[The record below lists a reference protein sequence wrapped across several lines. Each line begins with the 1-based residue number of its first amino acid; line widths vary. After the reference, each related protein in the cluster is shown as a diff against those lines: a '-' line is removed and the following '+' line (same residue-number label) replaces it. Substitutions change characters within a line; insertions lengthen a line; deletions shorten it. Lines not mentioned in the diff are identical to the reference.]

1 MSHPCTAR
9 RRVVAGL
16 AALVVGTMAALPA
29 SPVAAAASRD
39 ARCTRLDARIENLRL
54 RLRMGYTEPQGRR
67 WRQQLRGLEAER
79 RATCR

>member
-1 MSHPCTAR
+1 MSHPCPAR

-16 AALVVGTMAALPA
+16 AALVVGVLPA
-29 SPVAAAASRD
+29 VFVSPMAAAASRD
-39 ARCTRLDARIENLRL
+39 ARCTRLDSRIENLRL

-79 RATCR
+79 RASCR

>member
-1 MSHPCTAR
+1 MSQPCPAR
-9 RRVVAGL
+9 RHLVAGL
-16 AALVVGTMAALPA
+16 AALVVMT
-29 SPVAAAASRD
+29 VAAPAAGTSRD
-39 ARCTRLDARIENLRL
+39 ARCARLEARIENLRL

>member
-1 MSHPCTAR
+1 MSHPCPAR
-9 RRVVAGL
+9 RRVVAGVVAGL
-16 AALVVGTMAALPA
+16 AALLVI
-29 SPVAAAASRD
+29 AAAAPAGGASRD
-39 ARCTRLDARIENLRL
+39 ARCTRLDTRIEDLRL

>member
-1 MSHPCTAR
+1 MSRPCPAR

-16 AALVVGTMAALPA
+16 AALVVSALAVP
-29 SPVAAAASRD
+29 AAAASRD